1 MTLRLKGSVMSLAR
15 KFVGLCAV
23 SLVSSAL
30 LAGAVGLYRHADE
43 QVKAANENRLASMLL
58 ADELRQTSDDLTRL
72 SRTYIA
78 TGKATY
84 KQQYK
89 DIVDIRA
96 GRKPRPVDYHR
107 IYWDYVA
114 AGEAKP
120 RPDGETV
127 SVDALMDR
135 LGVTGAEKQKLAE
148 SVRNSN
154 DLVKVANAAMK
165 LAEGGEPGARDEAIR
180 LVHTDEYHAAK
191 ARIMKPIDDFYVM
204 LDARTKQTV
213 ADGEGRAQLAFAL
226 VLGLLAI
233 TIASVVAMAWFAC
246 GALVRGYASVG
257 TAMGRI
263 AAGDYAAEVPGTGR
277 RDEVGDM
284 ARSLEAFK
292 ANLAADLEARHARER
307 EERRTLRRTQTAAL
321 ADAFEEAVGGIAR
334 TVAASATELRATAQ
348 GMSQLAG
355 GTAERSATVN
365 QAAHEASANVATV
378 AAAAEELST
387 SVGEIA
393 RQVSDSAALAKA
405 SVTEAAQTAELVR
418 TLSQAATRVGDV
430 VAMINGIAGQ
440 TNLLALNATIEA
452 ARAGEAGR
460 GFAVVAAEVKE
471 LATQTAKATEEIASQ
486 IGGIQ
491 GATRQAVD
499 AIGGIAT
506 RIEDLSGISTAI
518 AASIEEQGAATR
530 EIVRTI
536 SQAAAGT
543 GAVTATITGVADA
556 AGEAGQ
562 AAGRVLSVASAVSH
576 EAEHLSMEVTRFLDR
591 IRAA

>member
-1 MTLRLKGSVMSLAR
+1 MSLAR
-15 KFVGLCAV
+15 KFVGLCIV

-30 LAGAVGLYRHADE
+30 LAGSVVLYRQADG
-43 QVKAANENRLASMLL
+43 QVKTANENRLASMLL
-58 ADELRQTSDDLTRL
+58 ADELRQASDDLTRL
-72 SRTYIA
+72 GRTYIA
-78 TGKATY
+78 TGKAAY

-89 DIVDIRA
+89 DIIDIRA
-96 GRKPRPVDYHR
+96 GRKARPVDYHR

-114 AGEAKP
+114 AGDAKP

-127 SVDALMDR
+127 SVDTLMDR
-135 LGVTGAEKQKLAE
+135 LGVTAAEKEKLAE

-165 LAEGGEPGARDEAIR
+165 LAESGEPGSRDEAIR
-180 LVHTDEYHAAK
+180 LVHTDEYHVAK
-191 ARIMKPIDDFYVM
+191 ARIMKPIDDFYGL
-204 LDARTKQTV
+204 LDARTKQAV
-213 ADGEGRAQLAFAL
+213 DDGESRASLAFAL
-226 VLGLLAI
+226 VLGLLAV
-233 TIASVVAMAWFAC
+233 TIASVVSMAWFAY

-257 TAMGRI
+257 GAMRRI
-263 AAGDYAAEVPGTGR
+263 AAGDYAAEVPGTAR

-292 ANLAADLEARHARER
+292 TNLAAELEARHARES
-307 EERRTLRRTQTAAL
+307 EERRVVRRAQTAAL
-321 ADAFEEAVGGIAR
+321 AQEFEEAVGGIVQ

-348 GMSQLAG
+348 DMSQLAG
-355 GTAERSATVN
+355 GTAQRSATVT
-365 QAAHEASANVATV
+365 QAAQDASSNVATV
-378 AAAAEELST
+378 AAAAEELSA

-393 RQVSDSAALAKA
+393 RQVSDSAALAKE
-405 SVTEAAQTAELVR
+405 SVTEASKTAELVQ

-471 LATQTAKATEEIASQ
+471 LANQTAKATEEIASQ

-499 AIGGIAT
+499 AIGGIAS
-506 RIEDLSGISTAI
+506 RIGDLSGISTAI
-518 AASIEEQGAATR
+518 AASIEEQGAATL

-536 SQAAAGT
+536 SQAATGT

-562 AAGRVLSVASAVSH
+562 AAGRVLSVASSVSQ
-576 EAEHLSMEVTRFLDR
+576 EAEHLNTEVTRFLDR
-591 IRAA
+591 LRAA

>member
-1 MTLRLKGSVMSLAR
+1 MNLAQ
-15 KFVGLCAV
+15 KFVGLCTA

-30 LAGAVGLYRHADE
+30 LAGAVVLYRHSDE
-43 QVKAANENRLASMLL
+43 QVKAAHETRLASMLL
-58 ADELRQTSDDLTRL
+58 AGELRQTSDDLTRL
-72 SRTYIA
+72 GRTYVV
-78 TGKATY
+78 TGNPGF
-84 KQQYK
+84 KQQYQ
-89 DIVDIRA
+89 DTVDIRA

-114 AGEAKP
+114 AGEKKP
-120 RPDGETV
+120 RPDGEMVAVGT
-127 SVDALMDR
+127 LMKR
-135 LGVTGAEKQKLAE
+135 LGVTEQEEEKLAE

-154 DLVKVANAAMK
+154 DLVNVENEAMRLVEGAAS
-165 LAEGGEPGARDEAIR
+165 AADRDKAIR
-180 LVHTDEYHAAK
+180 LVHSDAYHAAK
-191 ARIMKPIDDFYVM
+191 IKIMKPLDDFYVM
-204 LDARTKQTV
+204 LDGRTKRAV
-213 ADGEGRAQLAFAL
+213 LENEGWAKLAFLFVIGMLAVTVGSFLAL
-226 VLGLLAI
+226 
-233 TIASVVAMAWFAC
+233 AWFAH

-257 TAMGRI
+257 AAMGRI
-263 AAGDYAAEVPGTGR
+263 AAGDYAATVPGTER

-292 ANLAADLEARHARER
+292 TNLAADLEARHTRES
-307 EERRTLRRTQTAAL
+307 EERYAARQAQTAAL
-321 ADAFEEAVGGIAR
+321 AQEFEEAVGGIVQ
-334 TVAASATELRATAQ
+334 TVAASATELQTTAQ

-355 GTAERSATVN
+355 GTAERSATVTH
-365 QAAHEASANVATV
+365 AALEASTNVATV
-378 AAAAEELST
+378 AAAAEELSA
-387 SVGEIA
+387 SVEEIA

-405 SVTEAAQTAELVR
+405 SVTEASKTAELVQ

-471 LATQTAKATEEIASQ
+471 LATQTAQATEEIASQ

-499 AIGGIAT
+499 AIGGIAS

-518 AASIEEQGAATR
+518 AASVEEQGAATR

-562 AAGRVLSVASAVSH
+562 AAGRVLSVASSVSQ
-576 EAEHLSMEVTRFLDR
+576 EAEHLSTEVTRFLER

>member
-1 MTLRLKGSVMSLAR
+1 MSLAR

-23 SLVSSAL
+23 SLASSAL
-30 LAGAVGLYRHADE
+30 LAGAVMLYRHSDG

-58 ADELRQTSDDLTRL
+58 ADELRQVSDDLTRL
-72 SRTYIA
+72 SRTSIA
-78 TGKATY
+78 TGKPTY

-89 DIVDIRA
+89 DIIDIRA

-127 SVDALMDR
+127 SVDTLMER
-135 LGVTGAEKQKLAE
+135 IGVTAAEKDKLAE

-154 DLVKVANAAMK
+154 DLVKVANAAMT
-165 LAEGGEPGARDEAIR
+165 LAESGEPGSRDEAIR
-180 LVHTDEYHAAK
+180 LVHSDEYHAAK
-191 ARIMKPIDDFYVM
+191 ARIMRPIDDFYVM
-204 LDARTKQTV
+204 LDARTKQAV
-213 ADGEGRAQLAFAL
+213 ADGQGRAALAFAV
-226 VLGLLAI
+226 VLGMLAV
-233 TIASVVAMAWFAC
+233 TLASMVALAWFAYE
-246 GALVRGYASVG
+246 ALVRGYASVG
-257 TAMGRI
+257 GAMGRI
-263 AAGDYAAEVPGTGR
+263 AAGDYAAEVPGTAR

-284 ARSLEAFK
+284 ARSLESFK
-292 ANLAADLEARHARER
+292 TNLAADLEARHARES
-307 EERRTLRRTQTAAL
+307 EERRVARRAQTAAL

-334 TVAASATELRATAQ
+334 TVAASATELQATAQ
-348 GMSQLAG
+348 GMSHLAG
-355 GTAERSATVN
+355 GTAERSATVT
-365 QAAHEASANVATV
+365 QAAQDASANVATV
-378 AAAAEELST
+378 AAAAEELSA

-393 RQVSDSAALAKA
+393 RQVSDSAVLAQA
-405 SVTEAAQTAELVR
+405 SVTEAAKTAELVQ

-460 GFAVVAAEVKE
+460 GFAVVAAEVKQ
-471 LATQTAKATEEIASQ
+471 LANQTAKATEEIASQ

-499 AIGGIAT
+499 AIGGIAS
-506 RIEDLSGISTAI
+506 RIGDLSGISTAI
-518 AASIEEQGAATR
+518 AAAVEEQGVATR

-536 SQAAAGT
+536 SQAATGT
-543 GAVTATITGVADA
+543 GAVTVTINGVAEA
-556 AGEAGQ
+556 AGQAGQ
-562 AAGRVLSVASAVSH
+562 AAGRVLNVASSVSQ
-576 EAEHLSMEVTRFLDR
+576 EAEHLSTEVTRFLTR